1 MLDTCVR
8 ERVTAFVDSQGLV
21 PICRAHARNTAPGT
35 KQSRRGSMDWQ
46 QEYQNKLMDI
56 DSALDRFFPDG
67 TSVFCGTFEVA
78 GGILR
83 PMLKRINEG
92 KMKGIT
98 MFGGITTE
106 NLHLDEMTAGF
117 EGLHYKNYFT
127 GANERAGIA
136 SGCTTYAP
144 LHLHRTKN
152 LLESTGVDVAVI
164 PMTPP
169 DKHGY
174 CNIGH
179 VGCRPEGIRTAKKIV
194 AQINT
199 KVPYV
204 FGLERNLHV
213 SQIDCFVEIDQAMTE
228 NPVAAPK
235 PEEKIIGDLVCE
247 LIPDGSCIQLG
258 FGSIANAIAEG
269 LKARKHLGVHSEMF
283 NDAMAELQEMGVV
296 DNSRK
301 NYLPGVSVAGFA
313 SGNQYL
319 YDFIDH
325 NPGMFFT
332 PYSHVNNPDF
342 IRLNDNMVSVN
353 SAVSIDLTGQ
363 VCAESIGPRQ
373 YSGTGGQ
380 VDFIRGATASKNG
393 KAIIA
398 MTSIANTKK
407 GPVSKIAPMLAAG
420 SVVTSLRTDVQYVVT
435 EYGIVDLMYC
445 DIPERA
451 KRLISIAHPD
461 HRDELTFE
469 AKKLGFIY

>member
-1 MLDTCVR
+1 M
-8 ERVTAFVDSQGLV
+8 S
-21 PICRAHARNTAPGT
+21 N
-35 KQSRRGSMDWQ
+35 WQ
-46 QEYQNKLMDI
+46 QEYQDKLFSLDE
-56 DSALDRFFPDG
+56 ALDRFIPDG

-78 GGILR
+78 GGILV
-83 PMLKRINEG
+83 PMLERIKEG
-92 KMKGIT
+92 RLEGIKLY
-98 MFGGITTE
+98 GGITSE
-106 NLHLDEMTAGF
+106 DLHLDELKADF
-117 EGLHYKNYFT
+117 NALHYHNYFT
-127 GANERAGIA
+127 GGNERNGIA
-136 SGCTTYAP
+136 SGTTSYVP

-152 LLESTGVDVAVI
+152 LVENDGIDVAVI

-179 VGCRPEGIRTAKKIV
+179 VGCRPEGIRAAKKVI
-194 AQINT
+194 AQINPS
-199 KVPYV
+199 VPYV

-213 SQIDCFVEIDQAMTE
+213 SQIDGFVEIDQKMTQMPIAE
-228 NPVAAPK
+228 PK
-235 PEEKIIGDLVCE
+235 PEEKIVGDIICE

-283 NDAMAELQEMGVV
+283 NDAMAELQEMGVI

-313 SGNQYL
+313 SGQQYL

-363 VCAESIGPRQ
+363 VCAESIGTRQ

-380 VDFIRGATASKNG
+380 VDFIRGATLSKGG

-398 MTSIANTKK
+398 MTSMTNTKN
-407 GPVSKIAPMLAAG
+407 GPVSKIAPMLMPG
-420 SVVTSLRTDVQYVVT
+420 SVVTSLRTDIQYVVT
-435 EYGIVDLMYC
+435 EYGCVNLMYC
-445 DIPERA
+445 DICERA

-461 HRDELTFE
+461 MRDELTFE
-469 AKKLGFIY
+469 AKKLGYLY